1 MTLREINVEV
11 KSVYGA
17 PMIYPVCNDAHR
29 FAALTGKK
37 TFSQKDIENIRGL
50 GYIVKA
56 IVPEYPS
63 ILGVT
68 A

>member
-1 MTLREINVEV
+1 MAVREINVEV
-11 KSVYGA
+11 KAVYGT
-17 PMIYPVCNDAHR
+17 PLIYPVCNDAHR
-29 FAALTGKK
+29 FAALTGKR
-37 TFSQKDIENIRGL
+37 TFSPKDIENIRGL